1 MEQLKQKM
9 NKEKAEKEAGE
20 LRQQKLKEKAR
31 EAVLAHAEELK
42 NMPTLRE

>member
-1 MEQLKQKM
+1 MEKLKQKM
-9 NKEKAEKEAGE
+9 DKDKAEKDAAE
-20 LRQQKLKEKAR
+20 QKKLKMKEKAR